1 MRRTLL
7 EPQLEMFFAPF
18 SRFSRRIQLDNS
30 SLNSG
35 LFSYFL
41 TLPIVDYKIE
51 IPTFAIK
58 ALESFIKSTKFMATD
73 KVVIP
78 LCPSNAIMINNIR
91 SIERLIHNFNGY
103 SEFIGELRGIKT
115 SKGEIYFGTRG
126 IVLDKDFKILWLN
139 TVEVDVSPR
148 IIAAKPIEISKSF
161 CYVSQDIFLRST
173 EMVPKALIQKIIPY
187 YLQNKTR
194 EIYISSGCVAD
205 LETELRIE
213 NMSNRLSGVEQPNV
227 ATFSNQELNQC
238 GVDNLDTLKSICTQ
252 RIL

>member
-1 MRRTLL
+1 MRRVLL
-7 EPQLEMFFAPF
+7 ESQLERFFTPPYSSSKRA
-18 SRFSRRIQLDNS
+18 QLS
-30 SLNSG
+30 SSILNPG

-41 TLPIVDYKIE
+41 TLPIVDCKIE
-51 IPTFAIK
+51 VPIFAIK
-58 ALESFIKSTKFMATD
+58 TLESFIRSLKFMATD

-78 LCPSNAIMINNIR
+78 LCPSNDIMINNIR
-91 SIERLIHNFNGY
+91 SIERLVNNFNGY

-115 SKGEIYFGTRG
+115 SKGEIYFGARG

-139 TVEVDVSPR
+139 TIEVDVSQW
-148 IIAAKPIEISKSF
+148 IINAGFRKTSKSF

-194 EIYISSGCVAD
+194 EIYISSEWVAD
-205 LETELRIE
+205 LSTELRIE
-213 NMSNRLSGVEQPNV
+213 NMYSWLSEVKPPNV

-238 GVDNLDTLKSICTQ
+238 GVNNLDTLKSICTQ